1 MPRTSSSH
9 DAEATLHSLACE
21 PRKGRRHSHS
31 SQKVQQAAE
40 TGDMQ
45 GRDTVRSQG
54 LVPWSAEP
62 EKETSRS
69 ERGAPSPKRD
79 DLKLRP
85 RASVPNPLCSQTQ
98 RIFEELNST

>member
-9 DAEATLHSLACE
+9 DAEATLHFLACE
-21 PRKGRRHSHS
+21 PRKGRRHSHP
-31 SQKVQQAAE
+31 SQMVQQAAE
-40 TGDMQ
+40 TGDKQ
-45 GRDTVRSQG
+45 GGTQSG
-54 LVPWSAEP
+54 AKGGFLGSAEP
-62 EKETSRS
+62 EKKTSRA

-98 RIFEELNST
+98 RIF